1 MAILCY
7 VHDMDKTTALS
18 RRNAMQLL
26 AGGILVSSAV
36 PLFAADSA
44 PRRKMTINLMCGMI
58 GVKANQ
64 REAIELAHAHGF
76 ESVEAMG
83 GDLARMSKAE
93 IKELLAD
100 MKSKRVAFGAAGL
113 PVDFRADEAKFEEG
127 LKELPRIAEA
137 LQRAEVTRMG
147 TWIMP
152 GHNTL
157 THLQNLK
164 QHGKRLRAI
173 ADILDERKIRLG
185 LEYVGTKT
193 LRDRFHYEFVHT
205 MAETKELIAEIG
217 AKNVG
222 FVLDSWH
229 WWNANE
235 TDQDILT
242 LKAEQIVACDLND
255 APAGIPREKQIDG
268 QRELPLA
275 TGVIPV
281 ESFLNALQK
290 LGYDGPVR
298 AEPFNKPLNDL
309 DNEAAC
315 AKTFEAM
322 SKAFA
327 LIKA

>member
-1 MAILCY
+1 MTAGLMA
-7 VHDMDKTTALS
+7 VAVAPGFS
-18 RRNAMQLL
+18 AERNARGN
-26 AGGILVSSAV
+26 AN
-36 PLFAADSA
+36 
-44 PRRKMTINLMCGMI
+44 RKMTINLMGGMI
-58 GVKANQ
+58 GVRANQ

-83 GDLARMSKAE
+83 GELARMSEAE
-93 IKELLAD
+93 IKELLAN
-100 MKSKRVAFGAAGL
+100 MRGKSVVFGAAGL
-113 PVDFRADEAKFEEG
+113 SVDFRGEEAKFEEG
-127 LKELPRIAEA
+127 LKELPRIADA
-137 LQRAEVTRMG
+137 LQRAEVTRVG

-152 GHNTL
+152 GHNSL
-157 THLQNLK
+157 TFLQNLK
-164 QHGKRLRAI
+164 QHGKRLRAV
-173 ADILDERKIRLG
+173 ADILDERNIWLG

-235 TDQDILT
+235 TAEDILT

-255 APAGIPREKQIDG
+255 APAGIPKEKQIDG
-268 QRELPLA
+268 ERELPLA
-275 TGVIPV
+275 TGVIDVAP
-281 ESFLNALQK
+281 FLNALQK
-290 LGYDGPVR
+290 LGYTGPVR

-315 AKTFEAM
+315 AKTSEAM
-322 SKAFA
+322 HKAFA

>member
-1 MAILCY
+1 MHSL
-7 VHDMDKTTALS
+7 TFSRRTALKHLS
-18 RRNAMQLL
+18 T
-26 AGGILVSSAV
+26 GIVAATFAHS
-36 PLFAADSA
+36 FAAERTSA
-44 PRRKMTINLMCGMI
+44 RKMTINLIPGMI
-58 GVKANQ
+58 GVRVNQ
-64 REAIELAHAHGF
+64 RELIELAHAHGF
-76 ESVEAMG
+76 ESIEPFG
-83 GDLARMSKAE
+83 SELARMSADE
-93 IKELLAD
+93 TKELLESMRA
-100 MKSKRVAFGAAGL
+100 KHVVFGAASL
-113 PVDFRADEAKFEEG
+113 PIDFRGEESKFDEG
-127 LKELPRIAEA
+127 LRDFPKIADA
-137 LQRAEVTRMG
+137 LKRAEVTRMG

-152 GHNTL
+152 GDNSL

-164 QHGKRLRAI
+164 RHGKRLRQI
-173 ADILDERKIRLG
+173 ADILGERNIRLG

-235 TDQDILT
+235 TDKDILT
-242 LKAEQIVACDLND
+242 LQAEQIVACDLND
-255 APAGIPREKQIDG
+255 APAGIPKEKQIDG

-309 DNEAAC
+309 ENEEAC
-315 AKTFEAM
+315 ARTADAM
-322 SKAFA
+322 QRAFA

>member
-1 MAILCY
+1 MGM
-7 VHDMDKTTALS
+7 HFPEFSRRTALKHLS
-18 RRNAMQLL
+18 AAVLAATFARN
-26 AGGILVSSAV
+26 
-36 PLFAADSA
+36 FAAEGGSE
-44 PRRKMTINLMCGMI
+44 RKMTINLMPGMI
-58 GVKANQ
+58 GVRGNQ
-64 REAIELAHAHGF
+64 RELIELAHAHGF
-76 ESVEAMG
+76 ESVEPLG
-83 GDLARMSKAE
+83 SELARMSEAE
-93 IKELLAD
+93 IKELIKTMRD
-100 MKSKRVAFGAAGL
+100 KHVAFGAAGL
-113 PVDFRADEAKFEEG
+113 SVDFRGEESKFEEG
-127 LKELPRIAEA
+127 LRELPKIGDA
-137 LQRAEVTRMG
+137 LKRAQVTRMG

-152 GHNTL
+152 GHNSL

-164 QHGKRLRAI
+164 QHGKRLRQI
-173 ADILDERKIRLG
+173 ADVLGERNIRLG

-255 APAGIPREKQIDG
+255 APAGIPKEKQMDG

-281 ESFLNALQK
+281 ESFLKALQK

-309 DNEAAC
+309 ENEEAC
-315 AKTFEAM
+315 ARTADAM
-322 SKAFA
+322 QRAFA

>member
-1 MAILCY
+1 MHSL
-7 VHDMDKTTALS
+7 TFSRRTALKHLS
-18 RRNAMQLL
+18 A
-26 AGGILVSSAV
+26 GILAATFAHSVAAEGSSA
-36 PLFAADSA
+36 
-44 PRRKMTINLMCGMI
+44 RKMTINLMPGMI
-58 GVKANQ
+58 GVRANQ
-64 REAIELAHAHGF
+64 RELIELAHAHGF
-76 ESVEAMG
+76 ESIEPLG
-83 GDLARMSKAE
+83 GELARMGADE
-93 IKELLAD
+93 IKELLETMRA
-100 MKSKRVAFGAAGL
+100 KRVVFGAASL
-113 PVDFRADEAKFEEG
+113 PVDFRGEESKFEER
-127 LKELPRIAEA
+127 LRELPKIADA
-137 LQRAEVTRMG
+137 LKRAEVTRMG

-152 GHNTL
+152 GHDSL

-164 QHGKRLRAI
+164 QHGKRLLQI
-173 ADILDERKIRLG
+173 ADILGERGIRLG

-235 TDQDILT
+235 TDTDILT

-255 APAGIPREKQIDG
+255 APAEIPKEKQIDG

-281 ESFLNALQK
+281 GSFLNALQK
-290 LGYDGPVR
+290 VGYNGPVR
-298 AEPFNKPLNDL
+298 AEPFSKALNDL
-309 DNEAAC
+309 ENEEAC
-315 AKTFEAM
+315 ARTVDAM
-322 SKAFA
+322 QRAFA

>member
-1 MAILCY
+1 
-7 VHDMDKTTALS
+7 
-18 RRNAMQLL
+18 
-26 AGGILVSSAV
+26 
-36 PLFAADSA
+36 
-44 PRRKMTINLMCGMI
+44 MTINLMPGMI
-58 GVKANQ
+58 GVRANQ
-64 REAIELAHAHGF
+64 REVIELAHAHGF

-83 GDLARMSKAE
+83 GELARMSEDE
-93 IKELLAD
+93 IKELLAS
-100 MKSKRVAFGAAGL
+100 MRGKGVVFGAAGL
-113 PVDFRADEAKFEEG
+113 PVDFRGEESKFEEG
-127 LKELPRIAEA
+127 LLELPKIADG
-137 LQRAEVTRMG
+137 LKRAEVTRMG

-164 QHGKRLRAI
+164 QHAKRLRQI
-173 ADILDERKIRLG
+173 ADILAEREIRLG

-193 LRDRFHYEFVHT
+193 LRDRFQFEFVHT

-235 TDQDILT
+235 TDADIVT

-255 APAGIPREKQIDG
+255 APAGIQKEKQIDG

-275 TGVIPV
+275 TGVIPAA
-281 ESFLNALQK
+281 SFLNALQK

-298 AEPFNKPLNDL
+298 AEPFNKALNDL

-315 AKTFEAM
+315 ARTAEAM
-322 SKAFA
+322 QKAFA
-327 LIKA
+327 LIKP